1 MLWQEGLN
9 SLPPPQKK
17 KKKKKNRLV
26 QIESIWRQQFD
37 FISND
42 ELSSRR
48 VFENN
53 HEKKVSY
60 DVFRG
65 PACLSGTVFDS

>member
-9 SLPPPQKK
+9 SLPPRPP

-60 DVFRG
+60 DVFRR